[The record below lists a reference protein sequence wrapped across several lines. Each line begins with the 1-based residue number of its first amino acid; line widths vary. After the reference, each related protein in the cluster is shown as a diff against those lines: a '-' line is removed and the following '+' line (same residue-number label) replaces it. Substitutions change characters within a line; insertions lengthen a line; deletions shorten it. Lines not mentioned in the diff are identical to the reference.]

1 MRIHSIDYLR
11 GLMALS
17 IVFYHFSISFT
28 NWGMADSGT
37 LLGRLGIYAV
47 STFYVISG
55 MALYLSHKN
64 ESWDLKSYAIFM
76 LRRFVRLAPV
86 YWIGLFVFTMF
97 CIQYYGSITVDT
109 WRYIQNILLI
119 FGITNP
125 TDYMLMGG
133 WSIGNEVVFY
143 LLFPLLIIM
152 LSGRIQTVILLTLSI
167 VMFVYCG
174 FFYLDSKVDLVP
186 QWGLYINPLNQ
197 IYFFVFGLILAKY
210 LQPHAGKSKVF
221 VLLGMLLSF
230 CIFLAFPVGGNQI
243 NIIVG
248 WNKVVLSTSIVLLC
262 AFFFLIGE
270 LKRFKIVHNFFQFMG
285 DVSYPLYLLHGVFF
299 LYYRK
304 TFYRASMSNG
314 ELLIHGLLL
323 LLVLLLVSWFCHKLI
338 EKPAIKIA
346 KKLIGAQKISLAK

>member
-47 STFYVISG
+47 SAFYVISG

-64 ESWDLKSYAIFM
+64 ESWGLKSYAIFM
-76 LRRFVRLAPV
+76 LRRFLRLAPV
-86 YWIGLFVFTMF
+86 YWTGLFIFTLF
-97 CIQYYGSITVDT
+97 CVQYYGSITVDT

-119 FGITNP
+119 FGVTNP
-125 TDYMLMGG
+125 MDYMLMGG

-143 LLFPLLIIM
+143 LLFPFLIIM
-152 LSGRIQTVILLTLSI
+152 LSNRIQTVILLALSI
-167 VMFVYCG
+167 FIFGYCG

-186 QWGLYINPLNQ
+186 QWGMYINPFNQ

-210 LQPHAGKSKVF
+210 LQPHAGKWKVF
-221 VLLGMLLSF
+221 VLLGVALSF
-230 CIFLAFPVGGNQI
+230 CILLIFPVRGNQI

-248 WNKVVLSTSIVLLC
+248 WNKVALSISIVLLC
-262 AFFFLIGE
+262 AFFFLMGE
-270 LKRFKIVHNFFQFMG
+270 LKKLKIAHDFLQFMG
-285 DVSYPLYLLHGVFF
+285 NVSYPLYLLHGVFF

-304 TFYRASMSNG
+304 SFYRAGMSNA
-314 ELLIHGLLL
+314 ELFMHGILLL
-323 LLVLLLVSWFCHKLI
+323 FLLLSVSWLCHKVI
-338 EKPAIKIA
+338 EKPAINFS
-346 KKLIGAQKISLAK
+346 KKLIGAQRKSMAK